1 MEWVI
6 LNSSSNLNAMPKNS
20 QWTDLEIHLRELVTA
35 TGLKEEIKWGMPVF
49 TFEGKNVLGFAGM
62 KNHFAV
68 WFYNGVFLTDPE
80 GILIN
85 AQEGKTKAMRQWR
98 MLGLEDLD
106 DRKFLAFV
114 REAIENEKKGL
125 VWKPEKSEKL
135 SLPEILE
142 AKLNADPQLKKA
154 FEGFTP
160 FKQKEF
166 AEYIQ
171 EAKRDATK
179 VSRLE
184 KIIPMILEGIGLN
197 DKYR

>member
-1 MEWVI
+1 
-6 LNSSSNLNAMPKNS
+6 MPKNT
-20 QWTDLEIHLRELVTA
+20 QWNELENHLRQLVST
-35 TGLKEEIKWGMPVF
+35 TPLTEEIKWGMPVF

-68 WFYNGVFLTDPE
+68 WFYNGVFLTDTE
-80 GILIN
+80 EILIN

-106 DRKFLAFV
+106 DEKFLAFV
-114 REAIENEKKGL
+114 KEAIENEKKGL
-125 VWKPEKSEKL
+125 VWKPDKSEKL
-135 SLPEILE
+135 SLPDILE
-142 AKLNADPQLKKA
+142 AKLKSDPQLKKA
-154 FEGFTP
+154 FEEFTP

-171 EAKRDATK
+171 EAKREATK